1 MAPRDPTMAIPS
13 CITVTRVA
21 TPEDESLVQKRN
33 ALPRAAKTTSAPPK
47 NYEYYFGRGITI
59 TPVDDVNEDPDFE
72 PSGHRESVS
81 SDSSTDA
88 SSSNASDYVEEVK
101 LELEVLED
109 LEMEDEAFELIK
121 DQFPTVSKVVDYA
134 SSFTISQ
141 LALGLAEVG
150 LSTFGS
156 ILTGGATAA
165 ANLARSSRVV
175 RRHGAR
181 MGGEK
186 GERLLNIANSTGVNF
201 LLGLAGMKLK
211 VRREEMPKKT
221 LPTEDD
227 LIEHAEGIK
236 QLSDEMLENYFSG
249 DSDFVPDDGAAE
261 EESSE
266 SDDADE
272 DGEDDVEDEGED
284 DESLKPVVVRV
295 EMAGEEKLE
304 DLGESGDVIFEE
316 GHCLPKIKE
325 EPVEEGEDTVEMP
338 SSLEAKDVVGKIVTE
353 TLDESLKC
361 D

>member
-1 MAPRDPTMAIPS
+1 MSPRDPTMAIPS

-21 TPEDESLVQKRN
+21 TTEDESGQKRN
-33 ALPRAAKTTSAPPK
+33 PAAKTTSAPPK
-47 NYEYYFGRGITI
+47 NYDYYFGRGITI

-72 PSGHRESVS
+72 PSGLRESVS
-81 SDSSTDA
+81 SNSSSDA

-109 LEMEDEAFELIK
+109 LEMVDEAFELIK
-121 DQFPTVSKVVDYA
+121 DQYPAVSKVVDYA

-150 LSTFGS
+150 LSTVGS
-156 ILTGGATAA
+156 LLTGGATAA
-165 ANLARSSRVV
+165 ANLARSSRAV
-175 RRHGAR
+175 RRHGMR
-181 MGGEK
+181 MDREK
-186 GERLLNIANSTGVNF
+186 GGRLLNIANSTGVNF

-211 VRREEMPKKT
+211 VRREERPKKT
-221 LPTEDD
+221 VPTEDD

-261 EESSE
+261 EEFSE
-266 SDDADE
+266 SEDADE
-272 DGEDDVEDEGED
+272 DCEDDVEDE
-284 DESLKPVVVRV
+284 DESLEPVVVRV
-295 EMAGEEKLE
+295 EMTGEEKLK
-304 DLGESGDVIFEE
+304 DLGEMGDVIFEE

-325 EPVEEGEDTVEMP
+325 EPVDEGEDTVEIP
-338 SSLEAKDVVGKIVTE
+338 FRLEAKDVVGKIVTE
-353 TLDESLKC
+353 ALDESLKC